1 MTYDFTSIME
11 RHGMDAIA
19 VDALGSGGMAPDAPA
34 EGFDAIP
41 MWVADMNFPT
51 APSITRAMAERIQH
65 PAFGYFS
72 PRDEYYQAIIDWDRV
87 KRENV
92 TALIEVKV
100 VPQSIDGFDR
110 IAERIYQYDEVE
122 SMYLMSG
129 SFDLTVIISGRTLR
143 EVAQFV
149 GERLAPLEGVTGT
162 ATHFILKKYKEKHL
176 VFRRPEPQEREFV
189 FS

>member
-1 MTYDFTSIME
+1 MPVAALAAAAGVSEAEAKAAIQTYEEDRTI
-11 RHGMDAIA
+11 
-19 VDALGSGGMAPDAPA
+19 LG
-34 EGFDAIP
+34 
-41 MWVADMNFPT
+41 
-51 APSITRAMAERIQH
+51 
-65 PAFGYFS
+65 
-72 PRDEYYQAIIDWDRV
+72 YQAIIDWDRV
-87 KRENV
+87 RRENV

-100 VPQSIDGFDR
+100 TPQTISGFDR

-149 GERLAPLEGVTGT
+149 GERLAPIEGVTGT

-176 VFRRPEPQEREFV
+176 VFRPQDPEEREYIFT
-189 FS
+189 